1 MVAKHHGV
9 PFYIAAPFTS
19 FDLSLASGKE
29 IVIEE
34 RPAKELTYIQNVQV
48 RHASGQA
55 MIYRIFVFG
64 GCRYITTT
72 TG

>member
-1 MVAKHHGV
+1 MTDQAVVAKHHGV

-48 RHASGQA
+48 RHASGQIA
-55 MIYRIFVFG
+55 
-64 GCRYITTT
+64 
-72 TG
+72 